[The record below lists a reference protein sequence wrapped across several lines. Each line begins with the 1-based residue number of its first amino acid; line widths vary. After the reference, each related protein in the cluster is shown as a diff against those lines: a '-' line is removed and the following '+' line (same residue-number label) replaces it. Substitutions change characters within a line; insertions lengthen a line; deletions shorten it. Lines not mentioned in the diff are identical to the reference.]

1 MNARAHTH
9 VDRVDSSGVELTALD
24 GYTPGMK
31 TAISIPDDVF
41 QEADRL
47 AAEQGKSRSELY
59 SRAIR
64 EYVARHS
71 SERITAALN
80 AVYAEPEDEAELEFV
95 DMVARETLRRS
106 EW

>member
-1 MNARAHTH
+1 MNARAHIH
-9 VDRVDSSGVELTALD
+9 VGPAGPSRVESPALG

-41 QEADRL
+41 EEADRL

-59 SRAIR
+59 SRAVR

-71 SERITAALN
+71 AERITAALD
-80 AVYAEPEDEAELEFV
+80 AVYAEPEDEAELEWLRIA
-95 DMVARETLRRS
+95 ARRTPERI

>member
-1 MNARAHTH
+1 MT
-9 VDRVDSSGVELTALD
+9 D

-59 SRAIR
+59 SRAVR

-71 SERITAALN
+71 SERITAALD
-80 AVYAEPEDEAELEFV
+80 AVYAEPEDEAELEWLRIA
-95 DMVARETLRRS
+95 ARQTHERL